1 MIYLTKIFLS
11 LRPIVLAES
20 QAQCQ
25 CSCGVLSESMIHET
39 SHKHRSK
46 KPTWKGGGV
55 DTAGM
60 TAAAAAAAAAALA
73 GSGCTAMGLIMCSI
87 VWILPS
93 SIILGAGAAWNME
106 YWAPMVG
113 MATAKEGKGKHRSV
127 TSSHWGKRHHFLN
140 TFKNKFCC
148 QGLCLQTNALSLQV
162 LPKRKRGE
170 VEVPYILLDFQ
181 KEPCGQWVGSPHG
194 SSGYASLQLSIAH
207 IFYCC

>member
-1 MIYLTKIFLS
+1 MDCQDPTQTHSISGVESRKVYFLKLWTFFLHTQLLLS
-11 LRPIVLAES
+11 TGLLLGTTPPFFPTSAFFPFVS
-20 QAQCQ
+20 YPW
-25 CSCGVLSESMIHET
+25 CGNFQLKVPCIKPRSSVEFCIHLS
-39 SHKHRSK
+39 KRR
-46 KPTWKGGGV
+46 
-55 DTAGM
+55 
-60 TAAAAAAAAAALA
+60 
-73 GSGCTAMGLIMCSI
+73 
-87 VWILPS
+87 
-93 SIILGAGAAWNME
+93 
-106 YWAPMVG
+106 
-113 MATAKEGKGKHRSV
+113 KHRSV

-194 SSGYASLQLSIAH
+194 SSGYASLQLSFAH